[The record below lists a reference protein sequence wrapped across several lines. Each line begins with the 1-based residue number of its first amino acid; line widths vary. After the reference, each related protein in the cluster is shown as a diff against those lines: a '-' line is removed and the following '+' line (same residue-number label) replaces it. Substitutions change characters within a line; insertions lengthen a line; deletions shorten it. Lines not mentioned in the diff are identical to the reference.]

1 MRVLGIDFGDRHIGL
16 AVSDGLRLTAQ
27 PVGTYRIKAREEDN
41 KRYFLDLV
49 EKYEVGEIVLGYPLR
64 MDGSAGTRAQKTQE
78 FADWLKSVVG
88 RPIILWDERLTTR
101 EAKNILQSQK
111 IKRKNQKD
119 LEDQVS
125 AAIILS
131 SYLEQKNY
139 NSHGPAGH

>member
-27 PVGTYRIKAREEDN
+27 PLETYRIKAGEEDN

-49 EKYEVGEIVLGYPLR
+49 KKYEVGEIVLGNPLR
-64 MDGSAGTRAQKTQE
+64 MDGSAGTRAQKTRE

-88 RPIILWDERLTTR
+88 IPIVLWDERLTSR
-101 EAKNILQSQK
+101 EAQNILHYQK
-111 IKRKNQKD
+111 IKRKDQKA

-131 SYLEQKNY
+131 SYLEQKN
-139 NSHGPAGH
+139 